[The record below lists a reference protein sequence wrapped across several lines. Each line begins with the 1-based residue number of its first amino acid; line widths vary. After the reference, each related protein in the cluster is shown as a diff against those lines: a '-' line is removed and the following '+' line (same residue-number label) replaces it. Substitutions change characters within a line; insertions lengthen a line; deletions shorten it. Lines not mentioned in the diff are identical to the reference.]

1 MYADYSYYK
10 EKYGGITVP
19 EERWNYY
26 EAKAAAYVDAVTFG
40 RITEGNITDEVKNAV
55 CDVSE
60 RFCKADKSKAEQG
73 ITSEHIGDYSVSYG
87 NTSEALKN
95 ELKSAVR
102 FWLIN
107 TGLLYKGDENAD
119 E

>member
-1 MYADYSYYK
+1 MYADHSYYTD
-10 EKYGGITVP
+10 KYGGITVP
-19 EERWNYY
+19 EDRWTYY
-26 EAKAAAYVDAVTFG
+26 EAKAEAYINAVTFG
-40 RITEGNITDEVKNAV
+40 RIGSDNIITEVKNAV
-55 CDVSE
+55 CE
-60 RFCKADKSKAEQG
+60 AAECYYKADCGRASEG
-73 ITSEHIGDYSVSYG
+73 ITSERVGDYSVSYG